1 MHIFALEIDRYDNLV
16 ILTEVETTA
25 NSIYLRQFAM
35 KSLSFRID
43 QVCSVARFLQ
53 TWKIE
58 WAGYFRQ
65 AYPNEDSRD
74 VKQM

>member
-25 NSIYLRQFAM
+25 NSIYLWQFAM

-43 QVCSVARFLQ
+43 QVCSVTRFLQ
-53 TWKIE
+53 T
-58 WAGYFRQ
+58 
-65 AYPNEDSRD
+65 
-74 VKQM
+74 